1 MTQPAERMKL
11 MRDRRR
17 ASKLRELRIVVPDTR
32 SAVVRDRI
40 AAQVAQLAPES
51 ERDAL
56 LWLEAVSEF
65 DADEPR

>member
-1 MTQPAERMKL
+1 MRLPAERMKL

-17 ASKLRELRIVVPDTR
+17 ASKLRELRIIVPDAR
-32 SAVVRDRI
+32 SAAVRDRI
-40 AAQVAQLAPES
+40 ASQVAQLDPES

-65 DADEPR
+65 DSDEPR